1 MGDEILS
8 FIDFFEDYS
17 RLYLVLT
24 ITISGSV
31 WLVFYFFYDIPHG
44 TSIECNYSMLLFL
57 SFVTSA
63 FFDLTTGAANAAG
76 DSNFPF
82 ASRMYAVGSALHFSA
97 SPIHMIIPKS
107 IYTERCDIPLF
118 FALFA
123 GEFLEL
129 LAVVYTT
136 FGDENRVPSNICL
149 IVLTLGSFAVLI
161 FLCRKVCSNPQQTL
175 NGLMCGF
182 QIMYIIIVI
191 VAATNDWRRLLWLL
205 PEVPFETI
213 SLLLRN
219 IGTEASSD
227 HQTSDSP
234 VGP

>member
-31 WLVFYFFYDIPHG
+31 WLVFYFFSNIPG
-44 TSIECNYSMLLFL
+44 CIECNYSMLLFL

-97 SPIHMIIPKS
+97 SPIHMIIPKFS
-107 IYTERCDIPLF
+107 DTERCDIPLF

-227 HQTSDSP
+227 HQTSNSP

>member
-31 WLVFYFFYDIPHG
+31 WLIFYFFYDIPHG
-44 TSIECNYSMLLFL
+44 TSIECNYSILLFL
-57 SFVTSA
+57 SFVISA
-63 FFDLTTGAANAAG
+63 FFDLTTGAANAAS
-76 DSNFPF
+76 DSNFPR
-82 ASRMYAVGSALHFSA
+82 RMYAVGSALHFSA
-97 SPIHMIIPKS
+97 SPIHMIIPKFS
-107 IYTERCDIPLF
+107 DTTERCDIPLF

-129 LAVVYTT
+129 LAVVFTT
-136 FGDENRVPSNICL
+136 VSEENRRTSHICL

-227 HQTSDSP
+227 HQTSNSP